1 MSSVR
6 EKAGKISLFIAG
18 SAFRAALT
26 VLVVVLLIWL
36 GRTAY
41 DFGYQVFNEQAMS
54 PGQGTMVS
62 VVIPEG
68 SSVYEIGKIL
78 ESKGLINNAYVFVVQ
93 ERISNY
99 HGKLLPGTYRISTAY
114 KPTMIMGQLA
124 GEEELEGAGG

>member
-1 MSSVR
+1 MSSAR

-41 DFGYQVFNEQAMS
+41 NFGYDVFNQHAMN
-54 PGQGTMVS
+54 PGQGKEVT

-68 SSVYEIGKIL
+68 SSAYDIGKIL
-78 ESKGLINNAYVFVVQ
+78 ESKGLIENAYVFVVQ

-99 HGKLLPGTYRISTAY
+99 HGKLKAGTYTVSTAY
-114 KPTMIMGQLA
+114 DPTKIMGKLA
-124 GEEELEGAGG
+124 GDEELEGAGS